1 MVTYNILNISYLE
14 DDAFTSDLCKGESN
28 GHSWIP
34 PPPPPH
40 KEPVDQSFDIFFGV
54 SVSKLLNK

>member
-1 MVTYNILNISYLE
+1 MVTYNILNISYFE
-14 DDAFTSDLCKGESN
+14 DGAFTGALCKGESN

-34 PPPPPH
+34 PPPH
-40 KEPVDQSFDIFFGV
+40 KEPVDRSFDIFFGV